1 MAFYSVISNPQ
12 GGNNLRIQFESFQS
26 LMMTPG
32 EAVVTSTTMNTMM
45 PQIDMISPEFAG
57 QTPLT
62 GFERPNGGAMIYRF
76 LFLDA
81 NAGLQQVTMDDPS
94 GNIVNQANFIA
105 INSFLRSQYSLDG
118 FSLFR
123 VESQSLNPQANNV
136 LLGTL
141 PANLRRQTAPQLP
154 QA

>member
-1 MAFYSVISNPQ
+1 MPNPQ
-12 GGNNLRIQFESFQS
+12 GANDLRIQFESFQS

-45 PQIDMISPEFAG
+45 PQIEMISPEFEG

-81 NAGLQQVTMDDPS
+81 NAGLQQVIMDDPS

-105 INSFLRSQYSLDG
+105 INSFLRGQYNLDG

-123 VESQSLNPQANNV
+123 VESQSLNPQANVV
-136 LLGTL
+136 LLGSL
-141 PANLRRQTAPQLP
+141 PANLRRQTDPQLL